1 MPESESVDREVRAKH
16 ATYSVLRERIVEHV
30 FIGDVMRRLWQRDI
44 MDIEVLRAEFD
55 TSGYDLVMSSASVL
69 RHIQLKVSLVDG
81 ARSRININLKL
92 GKTPSGCVIW
102 IIVDHDL
109 EIVEY
114 RWFGGLPGEPLPDI
128 SEHGVVRH
136 TRANARGEKAVRDG
150 QRSLSRSDFVSL
162 DGLDAVIEQLFGIE
176 RPKPLPQR

>member
-1 MPESESVDREVRAKH
+1 
-16 ATYSVLRERIVEHV
+16 
-30 FIGDVMRRLWQRDI
+30 

-92 GKTPSGCVIW
+92 GNTPSGCVIW

-114 RWFGGLPGEPLPDI
+114 RWFGGPPGKPLPDI
-128 SEHGVVRH
+128 SDRGAVRH
-136 TRANARGEKAVRDG
+136 TRANSQGEKAVRDG
-150 QRSLSRSDFVSL
+150 QRSLSRSDFASFKKP
-162 DGLDAVIEQLFGIE
+162 DAVIEQLFGIGL
-176 RPKPLPQR
+176 PKS